1 MSMDKMMGTSASKA
15 SEPANVAQQ
24 DDTNVTQQDNT
35 NENSSSEISTPPED
49 TEKQDNPAYET
60 HNNNPTNGLAPT
72 SNNLASGYDP
82 PSNNLDNE
90 SAPTSNNLTNGD
102 APSDDTRSCNGHHA
116 LAANA
121 HAHTLSPAAGLNLPL
136 PAANVEAKYSNEV
149 PLVDEAMA
157 DTEQIRP
164 AKKQKQESSSMDA
177 SPDISDDG
185 TTSSANKEIHGSVQV
200 SSASGD
206 GTGTND
212 VIANTESAPTST
224 STTDD
229 IHPSIAEIIKLEDIP
244 DVVEP
249 LKSLTLLDMAGKFS
263 PASKSLLYEFV
274 ILRHD
279 SVFISERA

>member
-1 MSMDKMMGTSASKA
+1 MSIDKMMGTSASKA

-24 DDTNVTQQDNT
+24 DDTNVAQQDNT

-60 HNNNPTNGLAPT
+60 HNNNLTNELAPT
-72 SNNLASGYDP
+72 SNHNLASGYDP
-82 PSNNLDNE
+82 PSINLDNE

-102 APSDDTRSCNGHHA
+102 APSDDTRRCNGHHA
-116 LAANA
+116 MAANA
-121 HAHTLSPAAGLNLPL
+121 HALSPAAGLNLPL

-164 AKKQKQESSSMDA
+164 AKKQKQDSSSMDA

-185 TTSSANKEIHGSVQV
+185 GTTSSANKEINGSVQV
-200 SSASGD
+200 SSDSGD

-212 VIANTESAPTST
+212 VIANNESAPTST